1 MTKETE
7 MNDKAIQ
14 TQVSAAPIQQAPATP
29 MDLIASAIANDVSI
43 DKIEKLMDLKD
54 RFDKMES
61 EKAYNAAVAQFK
73 AENVRI
79 SKDGTVDFTSAKGR
93 TYYRFETLAHVVNTV
108 VPVLAKYGLNHS
120 WHTEQEGGQVRVSC
134 KLAHAMGHS
143 ESISLQASPD
153 NSGSKNPIQAI
164 KSTVSYLQRITL
176 TSILGLAAGDQ
187 DDDARGAYQEQAD
200 DPEQYITESQAADL
214 QSLMEEVGA
223 DEPGF
228 LAWMQAPSVERIR
241 KEHLKRAIA
250 ALEKKRS

>member
-1 MTKETE
+1 

-14 TQVSAAPIQQAPATP
+14 AQVQAAPVQQASATP
-29 MDLIASAIANDVSI
+29 MDLIANAIANDVSI
-43 DKIEKLMDLKD
+43 DKIDKLMDLKE
-54 RFDKMES
+54 RWDKSEA
-61 EKAYNAAVAQFK
+61 EKAYNAAIAQFK
-73 AENVRI
+73 SENI
-79 SKDGTVDFTSAKGR
+79 IIIKDGTVDFTSSKGR
-93 TYYRFETLAHVVNTV
+93 TCYRFETLANVVYTV
-108 VPVLAKYGLNHS
+108 APVLAKYGLNHS

-143 ESISLQASPD
+143 ESISLQAGPD

-187 DDDARGAYQEQAD
+187 DDDARGAYQEQED
-200 DPEQYITESQAADL
+200 DPAQYITESQAADL

-223 DEPGF
+223 DETGF
-228 LAWMQAPSVERIR
+228 LSWMQVPSIERIR

-250 ALEKKRS
+250 ALEKKRT